1 MGEHHGIFVLRA
13 EVHLVVTVDDVAM
26 PDPACS
32 IIRARITAM
41 LVSILCEGLRVMDA
55 GALRAKSYLI
65 P

>member
-1 MGEHHGIFVLRA
+1 MAEHHGTFVLHA

-41 LVSILCEGLRVMDA
+41 LVRTLCEGLRVMDA